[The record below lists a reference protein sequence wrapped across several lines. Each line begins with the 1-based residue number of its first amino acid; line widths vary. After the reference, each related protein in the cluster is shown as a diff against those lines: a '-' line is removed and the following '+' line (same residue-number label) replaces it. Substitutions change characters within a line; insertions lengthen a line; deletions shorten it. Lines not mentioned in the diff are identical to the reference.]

1 MKPESINLKMSL
13 TRSTTKKLKK
23 WVEVDSELLAL
34 SKNIH
39 KKLKPKKVKRNNS
52 KMIPIVLKN
61 SIQ

>member
-1 MKPESINLKMSL
+1 MKPQTINLKKSL

-34 SKNIH
+34 SKNLH
-39 KKLKPKKVKRNNS
+39 KKLKPKKVKKINS
-52 KMIPIVLKN
+52 KMIPILLKN

>member
-39 KKLKPKKVKRNNS
+39 KKLKPKKVKRYNS

>member
-23 WVEVDSELLAL
+23 WVEVDSGLLAL
-34 SKNIH
+34 SKNLH

-52 KMIPIVLKN
+52 KMIPIILKN